1 VTGSSLSLDLR
12 FEAYETLPATAANQA
27 LVSLTAQ
34 HPAATVDSDPAHF
47 AAALTRLSPAK

>member
-1 VTGSSLSLDLR
+1 MTGSSLSLDLR